1 VRRRPL
7 RLAVPA
13 VIAAALFTACTS
25 SGGGTSTPTA
35 GAGSGDGSPGATDQH
50 YVAHGITFAYP
61 SGWKQLRLTGTS
73 ASAGSQDWSATVGLD
88 QRNVVIV
95 SQFTLTVSITPDNID
110 AKADA
115 IRGQLDSLF
124 TQAGGALTEGPTRER
139 MGGLPALGFAGN
151 AKTPNGDAV
160 DSRLVLAFDGPTE
173 YFVNCQY
180 DTTHTDDVRAACDEI
195 VSSFSK
201 AA

>member
-1 VRRRPL
+1 MP
-7 RLAVPA
+7 
-13 VIAAALFTACTS
+13 
-25 SGGGTSTPTA
+25 SGGGKVDA
-35 GAGSGDGSPGATDQH
+35 SPAASDQH
-50 YVAHGITFAYP
+50 YADHGISFSYP

-73 ASAGSQDWSATVGLD
+73 ASAGSQDWSATFGLD

-95 SQFTLTVSITPDNID
+95 SQFTLTVSITADDID
-110 AKADA
+110 SKADA

-124 TQAGGALTEGPTRER
+124 TQAGGALTGGPTRER
-139 MGGLPALGFAGN
+139 MGGLPALGFSGR

-160 DSRLVLAFDGPTE
+160 DSRLVLAFDGRTE

-180 DTTHTDDVRAACDEI
+180 DAEHADDVAAGCDEI
-195 VSSFSK
+195 VSTFRK